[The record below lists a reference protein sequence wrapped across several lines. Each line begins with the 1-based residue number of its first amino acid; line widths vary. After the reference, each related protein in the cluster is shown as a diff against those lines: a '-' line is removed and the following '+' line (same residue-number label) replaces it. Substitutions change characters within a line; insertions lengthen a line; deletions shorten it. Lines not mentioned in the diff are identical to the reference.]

1 MDGQL
6 LISFSNDHI
15 ILSSSLML
23 IYNRFSVGLYPYTLV
38 VKCTVCWLRTGWP
51 CGMVNIGRTCVLQ
64 GWCVK
69 SSDPRTLGIH
79 TVPKEVIPG
88 QVNSPILPLS
98 LDQRFS
104 TGVSGIW
111 AN

>member
-1 MDGQL
+1 M
-6 LISFSNDHI
+6 ISFSSHHI

-23 IYNRFSVGLYPYTLV
+23 IYHGFSVGFYSYTQRLLV
-38 VKCTVCWLRTGWP
+38 DNSLALWHGEH
-51 CGMVNIGRTCVLQ
+51 GRTCVLQ

-88 QVNSPILPLS
+88 QVISPILPLS
-98 LDQRFS
+98 LDNQPL
-104 TGVSGIW
+104 TGEGMLLCRSL
-111 AN
+111 